1 MAARIFRS
9 RSALERKLFGEVELR
24 PTQPCSR
31 WIGRFGR
38 RLAVWWRYRDPDV
51 VAGGT
56 DRGGCCSLDFAS
68 RFLLDHIVSVQTEA
82 APFATTHWSIVLTAQ
97 GRSSAADAALEKLC
111 CTYWWPLYG
120 FVRRNGSGPEE
131 AQDLTQAFFA
141 RLLERRDLE
150 TVRQEKGR
158 LRSYLLASLKN
169 FLSKAR
175 DRELT
180 IKRGEGRPLIS
191 LDDLL
196 TRERADQEPAH
207 RLSADRIYERRW
219 ALTLLEQVL
228 VRLGAEYEAVGK
240 LPLFDRLK
248 ELLAGESGQP
258 SQAKIAAEMR
268 MTENAVK
275 QAFHR
280 LRHRYRQLLHE
291 EIAHTVAVP
300 GDVEDELRHFITV
313 LQT

>member
-1 MAARIFRS
+1 VPHQQNS
-9 RSALERKLFGEVELR
+9 SH
-24 PTQPCSR
+24 
-31 WIGRFGR
+31 
-38 RLAVWWRYRDPDV
+38 RYR
-51 VAGGT
+51 
-56 DRGGCCSLDFAS
+56 LDFGTTFYLH
-68 RFLLDHIVSVQTEA
+68 RIVPAVANGAPGSGTGQSTQNGA
-82 APFATTHWSIVLTAQ
+82 AAFTTTHWSVVLAAQ
-97 GRSSAADAALEKLC
+97 GPTPAAQAALEKLC
-111 CTYWWPLYG
+111 RTYWWPLYG
-120 FVRRNGSGPEE
+120 FVRREGYKPEE

-141 RLLERRDLE
+141 RLLERKDLE
-150 TVRQEKGR
+150 TVRQERGR
-158 LRSYLLASLKN
+158 LRSYLLASVKN

-180 IKRGEGRPLIS
+180 VKRGEGQPLVS

-196 TRERADQEPAH
+196 ARERADQEPAH
-207 RLSADRIYERRW
+207 KLSADRIYERRW

-228 VRLGAEYEAVGK
+228 ARLGAEYEAAGK

-258 SQAKIAAEMR
+258 SQAKIADELQ

-280 LRHRYRQLLHE
+280 LRYRYRQLLHE
-291 EIAHTVAVP
+291 EIAHTVAAP
-300 GDVEDELRHFITV
+300 DDVEDELRHFMAV

>member
-1 MAARIFRS
+1 LRS
-9 RSALERKLFGEVELR
+9 SFIKAVKINHVAHKGHKEFAGLSFLPLFPYIGDVPADDRASKDRSPRSSQNGAIAF
-24 PTQPCSR
+24 T
-31 WIGRFGR
+31 
-38 RLAVWWRYRDPDV
+38 
-51 VAGGT
+51 
-56 DRGGCCSLDFAS
+56 
-68 RFLLDHIVSVQTEA
+68 
-82 APFATTHWSIVLTAQ
+82 TTHWSVVL
-97 GRSSAADAALEKLC
+97 AARGESTEAKAALEKLC
-111 CTYWWPLYG
+111 RTYWWPLYG
-120 FVRRNGSGPEE
+120 FVRREGYKPEE

-150 TVRQEKGR
+150 TVRQERGR
-158 LRSYLLASLKN
+158 LRSYLLASVKN

-180 IKRGEGRPLIS
+180 VKRGEGRPVIS

-196 TRERADQEPAH
+196 ARERADQEPAH
-207 RLSADRIYERRW
+207 TLSADRIYERRW

-228 VRLGAEYEAVGK
+228 ARLRAEYEGAGK

-258 SQAKIAAEMR
+258 SQAKIADELG

-280 LRHRYRQLLHE
+280 LRYRYRQLLHE
-291 EIAHTVAVP
+291 EIAHTVAAP
-300 GDVEDELRHFITV
+300 DDVEDELRHFMAI

>member
-1 MAARIFRS
+1 MPADDQVTS
-9 RSALERKLFGEVELR
+9 LTGVGGSAQNG
-24 PTQPCSR
+24 
-31 WIGRFGR
+31 
-38 RLAVWWRYRDPDV
+38 AVAFV
-51 VAGGT
+51 
-56 DRGGCCSLDFAS
+56 
-68 RFLLDHIVSVQTEA
+68 
-82 APFATTHWSIVLTAQ
+82 TTHWSVVLTAQ
-97 GRSSAADAALEKLC
+97 GESPAAQEALEKLC
-111 CTYWWPLYG
+111 RVYWWPLYG
-120 FVRRNGSGPEE
+120 FVRRQGYKPEE

-291 EIAHTVAVP
+291 EISHTVAVP
-300 GDVEDELRHFITV
+300 GDVEDELRHFITI